1 MTGAAQRG
9 WPLHP
14 DKRTLRPVISAGIT
28 MLTILNLMSDV
39 LVYPCWEGTPRDSL
53 TSRRSRNQKLSF
65 VTKTSYFFLEGR
77 GKTGGFAPQGQ
88 GLREGL
94 PAAKYAAFVMKT
106 SPRKGKACA
115 RVWGTQ
121 APQWCDVF
129 LMALP
134 YAPYSFLL
142 IFFGPDKQ
150 HGPGNCT
157 S

>member
-1 MTGAAQRG
+1 
-9 WPLHP
+9 
-14 DKRTLRPVISAGIT
+14 

-94 PAAKYAAFVMKT
+94 AAAKYAAFVMKT
-106 SPRKGKACA
+106 SPRKEKACA
-115 RVWGTQ
+115 RVWRTQ
-121 APQWCDVF
+121 AP
-129 LMALP
+129 L
-134 YAPYSFLL
+134 
-142 IFFGPDKQ
+142 
-150 HGPGNCT
+150 
-157 S
+157 